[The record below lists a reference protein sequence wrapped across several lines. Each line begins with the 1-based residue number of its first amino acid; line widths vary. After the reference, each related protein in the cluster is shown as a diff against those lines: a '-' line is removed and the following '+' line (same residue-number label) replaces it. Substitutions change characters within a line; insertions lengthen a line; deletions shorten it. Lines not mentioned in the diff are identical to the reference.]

1 MHVKFKSF
9 GITLLMIAGVF
20 VLGAALMN
28 FVVMPLLI
36 HQRGTVIVPDVR
48 QMSESQAEKFL
59 ARSSL
64 KMAVERRDHHPDV
77 PEGFVVSQRPRVNE
91 SVKEG
96 RTVGVVLSLGARTL
110 TVPDLKGQSLR
121 QGELTL
127 NSQKLRAGRIAR
139 VLDETD
145 VRERVLASAPGSG
158 AEVAEGVVVDLL
170 VEVGG
175 RPRRYLMPDLT
186 GQDVLFVRQSLEK
199 KGFRIGS
206 VRFESGRNAY
216 PNTVVEQSP
225 KPGTMVREGDS
236 IELVA
241 AGSD

>member
-1 MHVKFKSF
+1 MTV
-9 GITLLMIAGVF
+9 GVF
-20 VLGAALMN
+20 VLGAAIMN

-48 QMSESQAEKFL
+48 QMSEKQAEKFL

-64 KMAVERRDHHPDV
+64 EMVVERRDHHPDV
-77 PEGFVVSQRPRVNE
+77 PEGFVVSQRPRAND

-96 RTVGVVLSLGARTL
+96 RAVGVVMSLGARTL

-127 NSQKLRAGRIAR
+127 HSQKLRAGRVAR

-145 VRERVLASAPGSG
+145 VRERVLAISPGPG
-158 AEVAEGVVVDLL
+158 AEVAEGAAVDIL

-175 RPRRYLMPDLT
+175 RPRRYLMPDLS

-199 KGFRIGS
+199 RGFRIS
-206 VRFESGRNAY
+206 VVRYESRRDAY
-216 PNTVVEQSP
+216 PNTVVDQSP
-225 KPGTMVREGDS
+225 KPGTMIREGDP

-241 AGSD
+241 AGSE

>member
-1 MHVKFKSF
+1 MKTKFKSF
-9 GITLLMIAGVF
+9 GITLVMIFGVF

-48 QMSESQAEKFL
+48 QMSEAQAEKFL
-59 ARSSL
+59 SRASL
-64 KMAVERRDHHPDV
+64 EMTVERRDHHPDV
-77 PEGFVVSQRPRVNE
+77 PEGFVVSQRPRANE

-96 RTVGVVLSLGARTL
+96 RSVGVVVSLGAKTL

-127 NSQKLRAGRIAR
+127 NSRKLRAGRVAR

-158 AEVAEGVVVDLL
+158 AEVAEGALVDLL

-175 RPRRYLMPDLT
+175 RPRRYLMPDLI
-186 GQDVLFVRQSLEK
+186 GEDVLFVRQTLEK
-199 KGFRIGS
+199 KGFRIGA
-206 VRFESGRNAY
+206 VRYESRSGAY
-216 PNTVVEQSP
+216 PNTVVEQMP
-225 KPGTMVREGDS
+225 KPGAMIREGDS

-241 AGSD
+241 AGSN